1 MSEDTSLYSNDSFSS
16 VELENYRFVNNIDGT
31 NLLIYFIASCLL
43 YIYSLILV
51 GISPNDK
58 YDPTYACHIDDY
70 YRRNEMR
77 HVAQESSIHI
87 FGPGKVQ
94 TELSNNMR
102 LFVKFTTCFYHV
114 LTYLTS

>member
-1 MSEDTSLYSNDSFSS
+1 MVLTYYLFYC
-16 VELENYRFVNNIDGT
+16 L
-31 NLLIYFIASCLL
+31 SCLL
-43 YIYSLILV
+43 CIYSLILV

-102 LFVKFTTCFYHV
+102 LFIKSTTCFYLI
-114 LTYLTS
+114 LTDLTS